1 MDFQISR
8 NTKVKLTNVLL
19 SGSAS
24 KLPQEWSIWE
34 DENFRNVVW
43 WSEHCIWKPSL
54 QFQVRTLHLET
65 LFTVS
70 GQNIVFG
77 NPLHSFRSEHCVRKP
92 SSQFQV
98 RTLYLET
105 IFTFPGQN
113 IAFGNP
119 LHSYRSEHCV
129 WKPSSQFQV
138 RTFGNPLHIFRSE
151 QCFWKPSAQFQV
163 RTLHLKTLLKF
174 LGQNIAFG
182 NPLHIFRSK
191 HCIWKP
197 SAHFQVKTLYLETL
211 FTVSGQNIELGNYLH
226 SSVQNIAFGN
236 PGTQR
241 FFTSLG
247 QGLHGKSSIALLWNR
262 SGDWWASF

>member
-77 NPLHSFRSEHCVRKP
+77 IPLHSFRSEHGVWKP
-92 SSQFQV
+92 FSQFQV

-119 LHSYRSEHCV
+119 LC
-129 WKPSSQFQV
+129 
-138 RTFGNPLHIFRSE
+138 
-151 QCFWKPSAQFQV
+151 
-163 RTLHLKTLLKF
+163 
-174 LGQNIAFG
+174 
-182 NPLHIFRSK
+182 IFRSK